1 MEEIEVPKR
10 KTLGRGLSA
19 LIPEGAVL
27 EDERGFFYCPV
38 DAISPNPHQPRQN
51 FRDDELTELAN
62 SIKEKGIIQ
71 PILVT
76 RTKDGFQLIAGE
88 RRWRAAQKAGLDTI
102 PAWVRDASPSE
113 ALELA
118 LVENLQRKD
127 LNPIEEASAYQE
139 LMQRFNLTQEALS
152 TRIGKD
158 RSTIANFLRLLRLP
172 SIIQQDLIENQLT
185 TGHARVL
192 VSIES
197 PPAQRTLRDLIIKK
211 ALSVRQT
218 ESLAKK
224 LQAPAKTNDRGV
236 EGDHYIES
244 LTRDLQRSLGT
255 KVTITKRDNKGR
267 IIIEFYSDEQLG
279 HLIDRLL

>member
-1 MEEIEVPKR
+1 VAPKR
-10 KTLGRGLSA
+10 KSLGRGLSA

-27 EDERGFFYCPV
+27 EDERGFFLCPIES
-38 DAISPNPHQPRQN
+38 ISPNPYQPRQD
-51 FRDDELTELAN
+51 FSDADLTELAN

-71 PILVT
+71 PILVS
-76 RTKDGFQLIAGE
+76 RTKDGLQLIAGE

-102 PAWVRDASPSE
+102 PAWIRDVSPSE

-139 LMQRFNLTQEALS
+139 LMKRFNLTQEAVS

-158 RSTIANFLRLLRLP
+158 RSTVANLLRLLRLP
-172 SIIQQDLIENQLT
+172 QTLQHDLINNRLT

-197 PPAQRTLRDLIIKK
+197 PSIQRTLRNLIIKK

-224 LQAPAKTNDRGV
+224 LQAKPKDQKI
-236 EGDHYIES
+236 EGDHYLES
-244 LTRDLQRSLGT
+244 LVSDLQRSLGT
-255 KVTITKRDNKGR
+255 KVTIAKRGQKGR
-267 IIIEFYSDEQLG
+267 IIVEFYSDKELDR
-279 HLIDRLL
+279 LIDRLL

>member
-1 MEEIEVPKR
+1 VPKR
-10 KTLGRGLSA
+10 KSLGRGLSA
-19 LIPEGAVL
+19 LFPEGAVL
-27 EDERGFFYCPV
+27 EDEHGFFYCPI
-38 DAISPNPHQPRQN
+38 DAISPNPHQPRQTIS
-51 FRDDELTELAN
+51 DSELRELAN

-139 LMQRFNLTQEALS
+139 LMQRFDLTQEGLS

-172 SIIQQDLIENQLT
+172 SIIQQDLIDNQLT

-197 PPAQRTLRDLIIKK
+197 PSAQRTLRDLIVKK

-224 LQAPAKTNDRGV
+224 LQAPSKPKDTAA
-236 EGDHYIES
+236 EGDRYIRS
-244 LTRDLQRSLGT
+244 LAKDLQRSLGT
-255 KVTITKRDNKGR
+255 KVTITKRGKKGR
-267 IIIEFYSDEQLG
+267 IVIEFYSDEELG
-279 HLIDRLL
+279 RLIDRLS

>member
-1 MEEIEVPKR
+1 MAPKR
-10 KTLGRGLSA
+10 KSLGRGLSA

-27 EDERGFFYCPV
+27 EDERGFFLCPIES
-38 DAISPNPHQPRQN
+38 ISPNPYQPRQD
-51 FRDDELTELAN
+51 FSDADLTELAN

-71 PILVT
+71 PILVS
-76 RTKDGFQLIAGE
+76 RTKDGLQLIAGE

-102 PAWVRDASPSE
+102 PAWIRDVSPSE

-139 LMQRFNLTQEALS
+139 LMKRFNLTQEAVS

-158 RSTIANFLRLLRLP
+158 RSTVANLLRLLRLP
-172 SIIQQDLIENQLT
+172 QTLQHDLINNRLT

-197 PPAQRTLRDLIIKK
+197 PSIQRTLRNLIIKK

-224 LQAPAKTNDRGV
+224 LQAKPKDQKI
-236 EGDHYIES
+236 EGDHYLES
-244 LTRDLQRSLGT
+244 LVSDLQRSLGT
-255 KVTITKRDNKGR
+255 KVTIAKRGQKGR
-267 IIIEFYSDEQLG
+267 IIVEFYSDKELDR
-279 HLIDRLL
+279 LIDRLL